1 MKPCKSQQVVYP
13 RQLDSAHLEGV
24 TAISFPVNHLHNV
37 FIHRLA
43 ALVTVTPVVGRT
55 HAILSHVKVLG
66 VVDVPVRPR
75 LDSVEDLPKRLSI

>member
-1 MKPCKSQQVVYP
+1 M
-13 RQLDSAHLEGV
+13 DAHLEGV
-24 TAISFPVNHLHNV
+24 AAVSLPVNHLHDI

-43 ALVTVTPVVGRT
+43 ALVAVTPVVGCT
-55 HAILSHVKVLG
+55 HAILAHVKVLG